1 MQVHETS
8 RLNRSESLLEVR
20 KLRVSLDNGDK
31 VIDGV
36 DLTIGRRE
44 VVALVGESGSGKSV
58 TALALSRLLP
68 AALRMTGGSIH
79 FDGQDIAAK
88 SDAELN
94 RLRGAEISM
103 LFQQPQVMLD
113 PTSRVQTQVAEP
125 LRKHRG
131 LGRRQAFARVV
142 DLLRSVGIPDPA
154 VRARAFSYQLSG
166 GMAQR
171 VMIAAAMAAGPKLLI
186 ADEPTTALDV
196 TVQAQILKLLKKEQE
211 RHDLSIL
218 LITHDLS
225 IVSAFADRIVVMY
238 AGRVLEE
245 GPTQEVMRRP
255 AHPYTRAL
263 IRCSL
268 LVPESDGRLTSI
280 PGSGSQALA
289 IKEGCRFAPR
299 CSLMREQPG
308 LGPACCSREPD
319 ILQFDQNR
327 QSRCHASAESLHEGD
342 VA

>member
-1 MQVHETS
+1 MGSHIIAATS
-8 RLNRSESLLEVR
+8 GGPLLEVR
-20 KLRVSLDNGDK
+20 NLRVALESGKAVVDGLD
-31 VIDGV
+31 
-36 DLTIGRRE
+36 LSIGRRE

-68 AALRMTGGSIH
+68 DALKITGGSIR
-79 FDGQDIAAK
+79 FEGQDIVGK
-88 SDAELN
+88 SEAELN
-94 RLRGAEISM
+94 RMRGADISM

-113 PTSRVQTQVAEP
+113 PTSRVHTQVAEP

-131 LGRRQAFARVV
+131 LRRRQAFARVV

-154 VRARAFSYQLSG
+154 VRARAFSHQLSG

-196 TVQAQILKLLKKEQE
+196 TVQAQILRLLKEERE

-225 IVSAFADRIVVMY
+225 IVSAFADRVAVMY
-238 AGRVLEE
+238 AGRILEE
-245 GPTQEVMRRP
+245 GPTAQIMSRP

-268 LVPESDGRLTSI
+268 LVPEADGRLLSI

-289 IKEGCRFAPR
+289 ITDGCRFAPR
-299 CSLMREQPG
+299 CALMQAHPG
-308 LGPACCSREPD
+308 LHAACQGREPG
-319 ILQFDQNR
+319 LEPVGRNWK
-327 QSRCHASAESLHEGD
+327 SRCHAADHVLHEGD
-342 VA
+342 AA

>member
-1 MQVHETS
+1 MLVHDTS
-8 RLNRSESLLEVR
+8 RLNRSTPLLEVR
-20 KLRVSLDNGDK
+20 KLRVSLENGDK

-58 TALALSRLLP
+58 TAQALSRLLP
-68 AALRMTGGSIH
+68 TALRMTGGSIH
-79 FDGQDIAAK
+79 FDGQDIVAK

-131 LGRRQAFARVV
+131 LRRRQAFARVV

-196 TVQAQILKLLKKEQE
+196 TVQAQILRLLKKEQE

-268 LVPESDGRLTSI
+268 LVPESDGKLMSI

-299 CSLMREQPG
+299 CSLMREHPG
-308 LGPACCSREPD
+308 LSSACCSREPE
-319 ILQFDQNR
+319 IAPFAEHW

>member
-1 MQVHETS
+1 MNSHTIETG
-8 RLNRSESLLEVR
+8 RDTLLEVR
-20 KLRVSLDNGDK
+20 DLRVALKDGK
-31 VIDGV
+31 AVIDGL

-68 AALRMTGGSIH
+68 DALQIAGGSIR
-79 FDGQDIAAK
+79 FEGQDIVQK
-88 SDAELN
+88 TESELN
-94 RLRGAEISM
+94 RMRGADISM

-113 PTSRVQTQVAEP
+113 PTSRVHVQVAES
-125 LRKHRG
+125 LRQHRG
-131 LGRRQAFARVV
+131 LGRRQAFDRVV
-142 DLLRSVGIPDPA
+142 ELLKSVGIPAPV
-154 VRARAFSYQLSG
+154 VRARAYSYQLSG

-171 VMIAAAMAAGPKLLI
+171 VMIAAAMAAGPKLLV

-196 TVQAQILKLLKKEQE
+196 TVQAQILRLLKEERE

-225 IVSAFADRIVVMY
+225 IVAAFADRVAVMY
-238 AGRVLEE
+238 AGRILEE
-245 GPTQEVMRRP
+245 GPTEQIMNRP

-268 LVPESDGRLTSI
+268 LVPEGDGKLLSI

-289 IKEGCRFAPR
+289 IECGCRFAPR
-299 CSLMREQPG
+299 CSLMQAKPD
-308 LGPACCSREPD
+308 LHAACHGREPA
-319 ILQFDQNR
+319 LETVGHHWK
-327 QSRCHASAESLHEGD
+327 SRCHASDHVQHEGNTP
-342 VA
+342 